1 MVRRVTKRKV
11 TKRRKKKQSLKA
23 QLGGGEKHYCLYSTL
38 DSEGNH
44 VDGCPNYYFK
54 PLLVFLLFLFLTR
67 LVFLDT
73 LVLLPLTSSFAFL

>member
-11 TKRRKKKQSLKA
+11 TKRRKKKQSVKA

-54 PLLVFLLFLFLTR
+54 PTSCIFLIYASDKICSIGYFTFGKLIY
-67 LVFLDT
+67 V
-73 LVLLPLTSSFAFL
+73 